1 MCSPRKTHPP
11 TWGMVA
17 SKKQSKGKSPVDGPS
32 DQGSW
37 NDLTCDVAVD
47 DVDVDSM
54 GIRRKVDLV
63 MFLGEV

>member
-1 MCSPRKTHPP
+1 
-11 TWGMVA
+11 MVA
-17 SKKQSKGKSPVDGPS
+17 SKKASKGKSHVDGPS
-32 DQGSW
+32 NQGSW
-37 NDLTCDVAVD
+37 NDLTCDLAVD